1 MLSGEVGGMMKQAR
15 LEAGM
20 TQAARLRGISL
31 TVYSR
36 IECRR
41 RKRIPVR
48 LLCKI
53 ADLYGKP
60 LEELLGRRGRSGTY
74 A

>member
-1 MLSGEVGGMMKQAR
+1 MLSGEVGEMMKQAR

-20 TQAARLRGISL
+20 TQAARLLGISL
-31 TVYSR
+31 AVDG
-36 IECRR
+36 

>member
-31 TVYSR
+31 AVYSR
-36 IECRR
+36 IECRL

-48 LLCKI
+48 LLFKI